1 MLETINL
8 PLIMAAAL
16 IAVAS
21 PGPAT
26 LAIASTSMTAG
37 RKNGFALAMGVSTGS
52 LVWSVS
58 AAMGLGAL
66 MLANAWML
74 EGIKYLGALY
84 LIYLAYKSARAAM
97 ASSGPAAKVAPV
109 KGDAFRAYR
118 SGFLLH
124 MTNPKAIFF
133 FGSLYSI
140 GVPAHTPIREL
151 AILIVALWIQSLA
164 VNIGYSLLFSN
175 PAMVKGY
182 QRMYRAFNAAFSL
195 AFGIAGL
202 KILTT
207 RLG

>member
-1 MLETINL
+1 MIETINL
-8 PLIMAAAL
+8 PLIMGAAL
-16 IAVAS
+16 LAVAS

-52 LVWSVS
+52 LVWSVF
-58 AAMGLGAL
+58 AAMGLGAI

-74 EGIKYLGALY
+74 EVIRYMGALY
-84 LIYLAYKSARAAM
+84 LIYLAYKSAKAAFGSVGLN
-97 ASSGPAAKVAPV
+97 AVAPV
-109 KGDAFRAYR
+109 KGDALRAYR

-140 GVPAHTPIREL
+140 GVPAHTPIKEL
-151 AILIVALWIQSLA
+151 IILIAVLLVQSLA
-164 VNIGYSLLFSN
+164 VNIGYSLIFSK

-195 AFGIAGL
+195 AFGAAGL